1 MPNKV
6 RYELTAPYRSS
17 MTFFIEAEEGLTHQ
31 EVCERVTDEDL
42 ENAEVNWECLDDS
55 WYDYWN
61 ASYRAG
67 LRYVSAWDCTAI
79 FAYSK
84 DGEDCER
91 VRSEHQKKQLKETGY
106 DET

>member
-42 ENAEVNWECLDDS
+42 ENAEVNWECIDDS
-55 WYDYWN
+55 WYDDWN
-61 ASYRAG
+61 ASCRVD
-67 LRYVSAWDCTAI
+67 LDMSAWDCTAI

-84 DGEDCER
+84 IVSECVANTEEAKGDG
-91 VRSEHQKKQLKETGY
+91 V
-106 DET
+106 